1 MSKFLQFD
9 ELEITD
15 QQLLVAALEE
25 DMTFRDAGK
34 SAVVE
39 SFASPQHLFGFG
51 GDQRPETAE
60 VIVRRQFVG
69 SAANDLGFKRQESG
83 NFRPIISAYDSRFY
97 NAAWLDELSQRYG
110 ERRFIQ
116 EMYESGYML
125 SNKSAI
131 ADGSTEMS
139 FVAMG
144 AI

>member
-25 DMTFRDAGK
+25 DMTFRGADK

-51 GDQRPETAE
+51 GDQCPETAE

-69 SAANDLGFKRQESG
+69 SAAY
-83 NFRPIISAYDSRFY
+83 A
-97 NAAWLDELSQRYG
+97 
-110 ERRFIQ
+110 
-116 EMYESGYML
+116 
-125 SNKSAI
+125 
-131 ADGSTEMS
+131 
-139 FVAMG
+139 
-144 AI
+144 

>member
-1 MSKFLQFD
+1 M
-9 ELEITD
+9 
-15 QQLLVAALEE
+15 
-25 DMTFRDAGK
+25 
-34 SAVVE
+34 
-39 SFASPQHLFGFG
+39 
-51 GDQRPETAE
+51 
-60 VIVRRQFVG
+60 RRQFVG